1 MTVEK
6 PLCPRCKTNEALT
19 EGVNAGA
26 WCQPCD
32 GEIKAI
38 QYQRSEY
45 DARWRR
51 EASKL
56 GIHPDMYVKDAER
69 EAYGVFKEDIWE

>member
-1 MTVEK
+1 MTAK
-6 PLCPRCKTNEALT
+6 ICTRCKKNQVIT

-38 QYQRSEY
+38 QWQRSEY
-45 DARWRR
+45 DERSRR
-51 EASKL
+51 ELAKL
-56 GIHPDMYVKDAER
+56 GIHPDMYVSDKER
-69 EAYGVFKEDIWE
+69 EAYGIFKEDIWE